1 MYRSL
6 LITGGAG
13 FIGSNFVH
21 YWTKKYPTDR
31 VVVLDS
37 LSYAS
42 NLDSI
47 NNLLNSSKINFVK
60 GNINDKA
67 LILSLNKLLRT
78 LYKYLLL
85 IIT

>member
-21 YWTKKYPTDR
+21 YWTKKYPTDKI
-31 VVVLDS
+31 VVLDS

-60 GNINDKA
+60 GNINDK
-67 LILSLNKLLRT
+67 LILKILKFLN
-78 LYKYLLL
+78 
-85 IIT
+85 IAFN